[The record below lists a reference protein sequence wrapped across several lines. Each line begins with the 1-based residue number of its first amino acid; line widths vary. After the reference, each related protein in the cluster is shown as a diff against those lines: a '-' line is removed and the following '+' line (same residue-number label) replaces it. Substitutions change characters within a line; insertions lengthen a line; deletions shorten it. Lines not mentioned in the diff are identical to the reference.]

1 MDSLNHL
8 TRGSMTIKVGTD
20 ICSIDRIAKAYQRF
34 GRRFLLRLFTESEIA
49 YILSA
54 PPHTVARIA
63 GRFAAKEAASKC
75 LGTGWFGLAWK
86 EIEVVRKSTGEPT
99 VVLHG
104 RAIEIAKK
112 RGLDSFEVSISHEHH
127 YATATV
133 IACSRGKRSPK
144 STK

>member
-1 MDSLNHL
+1 MNHL

-20 ICSIDRIAKAYQRF
+20 ICSVDRIAKAYKRFGQRF
-34 GRRFLLRLFTESEIA
+34 LARLFTESEIA

-63 GRFAAKEAASKC
+63 GRFAAKEAAAKC
-75 LGTGWFGLAWK
+75 LGTGWYGLAWK
-86 EIEVVRKSTGEPT
+86 EIELVRKPSGEPT

-104 RAIEIAKK
+104 RAIDIAKK

-133 IACSRGKRSPK
+133 IACSAGKRSSR

>member
-1 MDSLNHL
+1 MDSINHL

-20 ICSIDRIAKAYQRF
+20 ICSIDRIANAYKRFGQRF
-34 GRRFLLRLFTESEIA
+34 LKKLFTENEIA

-75 LGTGWFGLAWK
+75 LGTGWYGLSWK
-86 EIEVVRKSTGEPT
+86 EIEIGRKPSGEPILL
-99 VVLHG
+99 LHG
-104 RAIEIAKK
+104 RAIDIAKK
-112 RGLDSFEVSISHEHH
+112 RGVDNFEVSISHEHH

-133 IACSRGKRSPK
+133 IASSAGKRSSK